1 MEVTIQFAEQIR
13 QTAEAAIKNGQEV
26 HINRSLPYVA
36 VTTKLEEFFFQGQEA
51 AELLDSVPDNVNEE
65 DFILFL
71 AQGW

>member
-1 MEVTIQFAEQIR
+1 MEVTIELAEQIR
-13 QTAEAAIKNGQEV
+13 QTAEAAIKSGQEV
-26 HINRSLPYVA
+26 HINSSMPYVA
-36 VTTKLEEFFFQGQEA
+36 VNTKLEEFFFQGQEA